1 MAHNQHAEF
10 VDTHFEA
17 LIQRCTSV
25 MSIADKLYEKR
36 AFSWEV
42 YSKITN
48 ATRANQK
55 RELSNIVKSGG
66 RDLKSAF
73 YQVLQE
79 LQPDVIQ
86 ELGGSSS
93 QTRNENRASESHR
106 RSEEPTRAQ
115 NMPDSPE
122 DAIIRW
128 SPSSIKHRS
137 KIEEL
142 RKDSS
147 RKKVGSIYFSKSNN
161 YMIGSGGSGMV
172 YLGLKEDGTEVAIK
186 RICKDPQNSK
196 DFENELKHLRDLNLE
211 SKNIVR
217 YVDLAED
224 DDFYYL
230 ALQLCENDLV
240 EHMKSL
246 NQEERNNKEFDLRKI
261 VQDVLLGLQVLHRAG
276 VIHRDIKPKNVLID
290 SGKNARLADFGLSR
304 KLEEGRSAVHTA
316 RAGTQGWEATEILN
330 QSEKSD
336 YKKSSDIQV
345 AGMLVYYILS
355 DGKHPF
361 GGINDREDNIRK
373 GKCCLDH
380 IQDIVAKDLIEWMIN
395 KDPAKRLNIDEVLIH
410 PYFLDEH
417 RKYTIHKELGDRPE
431 IQKYETLANL
441 YNLYKDK
448 GYTEG
453 TEPTAT
459 LALNDAL
466 SELKIKDEKTRLDIS
481 TIVGKDLENLWRLF
495 STAEKIT
502 EGKSFSNWKSVLS
515 EIWKNLNKKP
525 PEDVLGLLRV
535 LRNKQTHE
543 NVRKEFEDK
552 KIFDLFP
559 DYFISLHR
567 VAKELGWNY

>member
-1 MAHNQHAEF
+1 AEF

-36 AFSWEV
+36 AFSWEM
-42 YSKITN
+42 YSKITK
-48 ATRANQK
+48 ATKANQK

-66 RDLKSAF
+66 CDLKSF

-115 NMPDSPE
+115 NMPDRPE

-246 NQEERNNKEFDLRKI
+246 DQEVRNNKEFDLRKI

-276 VIHRDIKPKNVLID
+276 VIHRDIKPKNVLIGNIRSTD

-380 IQDIVAKDLIEWMIN
+380 IQDIIAKDLIEWMIN
-395 KDPAKRLNIDEVLIH
+395 KDPAKRLTIDEVLIH

-543 NVRKEFEDK
+543 NVRKEFEEK